1 LQQTQSNRDSPF
13 FERKNR
19 RRSHMPG
26 EGDGRGG
33 EGGSA
38 SGASAGRVAEG
49 GEGASGAAVA
59 AGMGPGT
66 SVARAAGRLPCK

>member
-1 LQQTQSNRDSPF
+1 
-13 FERKNR
+13 
-19 RRSHMPG
+19 MPG

-38 SGASAGRVAEG
+38 SGASAGLVAEG
-49 GEGASGAAVA
+49 GEGASGAVVA

-66 SVARAAGRLPCK
+66 SVACAAGCQAPFCSEISVPVKTVI